1 MLDLDQ
7 ARRERAE
14 ARKSAAAAQE
24 GRGDTLVIQFGGEQI
39 AVLEPE
45 LPLDVLEPLRTVSE
59 DIGLLIRFTLSV
71 AEKGGAEDAQREAMK
86 LFLDLFG
93 SNPNLGGDLVDVVS
107 GIGRRLLTD
116 EGFERFMAQRPSRE
130 DIVFLAS
137 GVIKWY
143 GVSPGESSRS
153 TESVMTTIGGP
164 TSRETSPSTTEA
176 ETAMPGTSTHPLGL
190 TDS

>member
-1 MLDLDQ
+1 
-7 ARRERAE
+7 
-14 ARKSAAAAQE
+14 
-24 GRGDTLVIQFGGEQI
+24 
-39 AVLEPE
+39 
-45 LPLDVLEPLRTVSE
+45 
-59 DIGLLIRFTLSV
+59 
-71 AEKGGAEDAQREAMK
+71 MK

-137 GVIKWY
+137 GVIRWY